1 MIKVYHFT
9 ISEDSLKLRKDALEI
24 LRQSCPLLEA
34 AVLSS
39 AIKDA
44 IPGRSTTLSGVLELW
59 FECIA
64 DAEAASELSPAMLF
78 VNPVE
83 TAFVLSGMER
93 VVMRHPSFYAT
104 NGVKG
109 IYAFRRKG
117 SMPVKD
123 FQHYWWHKHGP
134 IAALTENA
142 TCYVQCHVAKET
154 YHNGSP
160 AYDGVTELY
169 WPDVP
174 TALVSLGSNQ
184 MTEDQSND
192 ARNFVDLE
200 SIELMIAQQH
210 MIIPPWI
217 SETV

>member
-1 MIKVYHFT
+1 MIKVYYF
-9 ISEDSLKLRKDALEI
+9 IKSEDSLKLRKDALEI
-24 LRQSCPLLEA
+24 LRQSCPSLEA

-64 DAEAASELSPAMLF
+64 DAEAANELSPAMLF
-78 VNPVE
+78 VNSVE

-109 IYAFRRKG
+109 IYAFRRKV

-123 FQHYWWHKHGP
+123 FQPYWWHNHEP
-134 IAALTENA
+134 LAALTENA
-142 TCYVQCHVAKET
+142 TCYVQCHVAKENV
-154 YHNGSP
+154 HNVSP
-160 AYDGVTELY
+160 TYDGVTEIY

-174 TALVSLGSNQ
+174 AALAALGSRH
-184 MTEDQSND
+184 MTEDQSSD
-192 ARNFVDLE
+192 AKNFVDLN
-200 SIELMIAQQH
+200 SIELMIAQEH
-210 MIIPPWI
+210 MIIPPWKEI
-217 SETV
+217 L